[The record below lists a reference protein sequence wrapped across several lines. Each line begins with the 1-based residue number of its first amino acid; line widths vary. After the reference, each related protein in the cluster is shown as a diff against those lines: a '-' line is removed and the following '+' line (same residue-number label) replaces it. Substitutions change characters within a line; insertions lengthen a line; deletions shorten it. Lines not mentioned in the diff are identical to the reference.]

1 MFTGLVWGTG
11 HVHSLEPRGGDVRFR
26 VQSGDALA
34 ARTHALGDSIAV
46 NGVCLTVVAQD
57 GQGGFEFDVSNE
69 TLSLTTLGA
78 LRPGD
83 LVNLE
88 PALTLSTPLGGH
100 LLNGHVD
107 GVAEVLSIS
116 ADGRAQRWQFQVP
129 QALLRYLSRKGSVAV
144 DGVSLTINEVDD
156 QGFAVALIPHTV
168 AITRFRALAV
178 GDRVNIEVDQLA
190 RYLERLL
197 AFR

>member
-11 HVHSLEPRGGDVRFR
+11 AVQAIEARGGDVRL
-26 VQSGDALA
+26 VVGSGSCLA
-34 ARTHALGDSIAV
+34 ARTHALGDSITV
-46 NGVCLTVVAQD
+46 NGVCLTLVSMD
-57 GQGGFEFDVSNE
+57 GQGGFGFDVSTE
-69 TLSLTTLGA
+69 TLGLTTLGGLA
-78 LRPGD
+78 PGD

-100 LLNGHVD
+100 LLSGHVD
-107 GVAEVLSIS
+107 GVAQVRSIEP
-116 ADGRAQRWQFQVP
+116 DGRAQRWHFQVP
-129 QALLRYLSRKGSVAV
+129 TALLRYLARKGSVAV
-144 DGVSLTINEVDD
+144 DGVSLTINEVDQ

-168 AITRFRALAV
+168 AVTRFRALAV
-178 GDRVNIEVDQLA
+178 GDRVNLEVDQLA